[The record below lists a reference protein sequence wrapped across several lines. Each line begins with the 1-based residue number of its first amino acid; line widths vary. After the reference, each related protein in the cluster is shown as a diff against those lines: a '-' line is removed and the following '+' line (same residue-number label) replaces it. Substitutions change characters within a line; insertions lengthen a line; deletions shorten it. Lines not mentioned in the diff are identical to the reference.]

1 MLWFALA
8 AMTGL
13 AVLIALAPLAFRGPP
28 RPDADSEAG
37 FYKAQLA
44 EIERDVER
52 GQLPAPEAAGARAEA
67 ARRLIA
73 ASAAEPAIA
82 SGGGE
87 LARRR
92 IAAAAIL
99 LVIPIAAV
107 SAYLYVGRP
116 ELPDEPLAA
125 RKADPASPEALEAAV
140 AKLEA
145 HLAAAPQDAKGWE
158 VLAPVYLRMGR
169 YEDAAG
175 AFGQLLKLKGESGAL
190 RASYGEALIATAGGV
205 VGADARAAMEKALV
219 DTPGLPKARFY
230 LALAV
235 EQDGDTKKALEQ
247 YQALLD
253 DSKPGAPWIGAVKT
267 RMAKLR
273 GEAPAEPPAAPAPKV
288 AGAGIQGMSPDQQ
301 EMVRGM
307 VERLAT
313 RLAQSGGGAEEW
325 QRLIRAYSV
334 LHETDKAKAAL
345 GAART
350 ALAKDGPAT
359 AQLAALA
366 HDLGLEEGKP

>member
-13 AVLIALAPLAFRGPP
+13 AVLMVLAPLAFRG
-28 RPDADSEAG
+28 RPAPSGESEVG

-44 EIERDVER
+44 EIDRDVER
-52 GQLPAPEAAGARAEA
+52 GALPPPEAAGARAEA

-73 ASAAEPAIA
+73 ASAAAPAIA
-82 SGGGE
+82 SDGRE
-87 LARRR
+87 LVRRR
-92 IAAAAIL
+92 IAAVAMLI
-99 LVIPIAAV
+99 VIPIAAV
-107 SAYLYVGRP
+107 GAYLYVGRP
-116 ELPDEPLAA
+116 DLPDEPLAE
-125 RKADPASPEALEAAV
+125 RKADPASPRALEAAV

-145 HLAAAPQDAKGWE
+145 HLATTPQDAKGWE

-169 YEDAAG
+169 YADAAG
-175 AFGQLLKLKGESGAL
+175 AYGQLLKLKGESGAL
-190 RASYGEALIATAGGV
+190 RANYGEALIAAAGGV
-205 VGADARAAMEKALV
+205 VGADAREAMEKALAEA
-219 DTPGLPKARFY
+219 PGLPKARFY
-230 LALAV
+230 LALGV

-273 GEAPAEPPAAPAPKV
+273 GETPAEPPPAAPPKI
-288 AGAGIQGMSPDQQ
+288 AGAGLEGMSPDQQ
-301 EMVRGM
+301 DMVRGM

-313 RLAQSGGGAEEW
+313 RLAQSGGDAEEW

-350 ALAKDGPAT
+350 ALAKDGQAA